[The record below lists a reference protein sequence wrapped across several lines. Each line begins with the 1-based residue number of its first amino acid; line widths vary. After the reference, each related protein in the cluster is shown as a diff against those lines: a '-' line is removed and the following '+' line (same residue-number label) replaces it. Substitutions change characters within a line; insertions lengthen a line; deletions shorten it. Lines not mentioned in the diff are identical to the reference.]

1 MTQEQRELVV
11 LMTHGADHELSS
23 VGFTIACG
31 GITSGLKVC
40 IFLTSSAVD
49 LVRRRAVELTQ
60 VAPLDP
66 LKSLIDDFMTRGG
79 TVVACPPC
87 VKARG
92 YTQEDFID
100 GVTIAGASVIHEKT
114 QSRCSK
120 FELLRLRGPRVVHC
134 HFLH

>member
-11 LMTHGADHELSS
+11 VMTHGADHELSS

-40 IFLTSSAVD
+40 MFLTSSAVD

-66 LKSLIDDFMTRGG
+66 LKTLIDDFMTRGG

-100 GVTIAGASVIHEKT
+100 GVTIAGASVIHEKIKAGAA
-114 QSRCSK
+114 SLS
-120 FELLRLRGPRVVHC
+120 F
-134 HFLH
+134 